1 MGEQLPCI
9 ADLQVQKNMINTK
22 ILGNTTEMECML
34 ECTKLGIQV
43 SIPFGEDSRYDF
55 IMDYNGNLY
64 KIQCKHCSE
73 IFDNDG
79 KVTAIKFKTVRQSG
93 SNASLH
99 TRTKYTKNEI
109 DYFATSY
116 EGRCYLVPVE
126 QCSILKLLRIIP
138 PKNGQTKGI
147 SFLKDYELSEVLK
160 TL

>member
-1 MGEQLPCI
+1 ML
-9 ADLQVQKNMINTK
+9 NTK

-34 ECTKLGIQV
+34 ECMKLGIQV

-55 IMDYNGNLY
+55 ILDHNNKLY

-73 IFDNDG
+73 ILDNDG
-79 KVTAIKFKTVRQSG
+79 KVVAVKFKTVRQSG
-93 SNASLH
+93 SNAALH
-99 TRTKYTKNEI
+99 TRTKYTKDEI

-126 QCSILKLLRIIP
+126 QCSTIKCLRIIS
-138 PKNGQTKGI
+138 PKNGQEKGI
-147 SFLKDYELSEVLK
+147 SFLKDHELCEVLK